1 MTQSTDTEPTLR
13 DVINRIDVLNGNVE
27 TLTKDV
33 ENLTKDV
40 EDVKSNMEGFKTN
53 LETSNERFSNYQQ
66 SVQWVVQLAFSLI
79 ASATITII
87 ISSVLRK

>member
-1 MTQSTDTEPTLR
+1 MTQATNPEPTLV
-13 DVINRIDVLNGNVE
+13 DVINKLDGLTRDLD

-33 ENLTKDV
+33 EN
-40 EDVKSNMEGFKTN
+40 
-53 LETSNERFSNYQQ
+53 SNEKFNNYQQ
-66 SVQWVVQLAFSLI
+66 AVQWVIQLAFSLI